1 MRRYTVNAGALTL
14 GLLLVGLGLT
24 QFDILVHDRIG
35 PYWADPFDFIFFV
48 HTTVGRAYDTLFWLV
63 AAGVA
68 VIMAALWFWPEPSE
82 QGPHAPA

>member
-1 MRRYTVNAGALTL
+1 MRKHTINLVFLIF

-35 PYWADPFDFIFFV
+35 PYWDDPFDFIFFI

-63 AAGVA
+63 AAGVG
-68 VIMAALWFWPEPSE
+68 VIITALWMWDD
-82 QGPHAPA
+82 